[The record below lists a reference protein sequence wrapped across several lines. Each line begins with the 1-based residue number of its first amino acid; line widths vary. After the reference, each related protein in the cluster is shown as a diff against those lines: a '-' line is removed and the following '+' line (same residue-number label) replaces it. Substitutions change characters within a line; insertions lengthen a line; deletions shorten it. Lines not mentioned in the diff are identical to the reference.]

1 MRNNEICKI
10 LDIEYPIFQGGMAWV
25 SDASLAQAVSNAG
38 GLGII
43 AAGNAP
49 KEWVVQEIRKVKDMT
64 DKPFALNLMLLSPF
78 IEDIIDAVIEEDV
91 KIVVTGAGNP
101 GKYFERLNEHGVK
114 IIPVVPSVAQAVRM
128 ARNKGVVALIAEGAE
143 AGGHIGVTNTMA
155 LIPQIVDAT
164 DLPVICAGGIAD
176 GRGVAAAFC
185 LGAKGV
191 QLGTRFIVA
200 NECNASDEY
209 KNKVID
215 SKDTSTVVTGESTG
229 HPVRVIKNKFAKKYK
244 ALEKSNATVEEL
256 ESLGAGALRRAVV
269 EGDVDHGSVMA
280 GQSAG
285 LVKKKQTSKEIVD
298 ELIREYYDV
307 ISNLGIGEE

>member
-1 MRNNEICKI
+1 M
-10 LDIEYPIFQGGMAWV
+10 
-25 SDASLAQAVSNAG
+25 
-38 GLGII
+38 
-43 AAGNAP
+43 
-49 KEWVVQEIRKVKDMT
+49 
-64 DKPFALNLMLLSPF
+64 
-78 IEDIIDAVIEEDV
+78 
-91 KIVVTGAGNP
+91 
-101 GKYFERLNEHGVK
+101 
-114 IIPVVPSVAQAVRM
+114 
-128 ARNKGVVALIAEGAE
+128 
-143 AGGHIGVTNTMA
+143 
-155 LIPQIVDAT
+155 DAT

-285 LVKKKQTSKEIVD
+285 LVKKKQTSKEIID